1 MNDFIYSK
9 DEINAMIDEYIEKGM
24 QKAKMVGVRHDLE
37 KLKPVIEEIYEKNI
51 FYLSYFATYA
61 PHCGW
66 TSEKLSPMLQITDG
80 IIQKFQ
86 EIYALIH
93 CGLGEKFEET

>member
-24 QKAKMVGVRHDLE
+24 QRAKMVGVRCDLE

-51 FYLSYFATYA
+51 FYLSYFATDA
-61 PHCGW
+61 PYMGW
-66 TSEKLSPMLQITDG
+66 TGKELSPMLQITDG
-80 IIQKFQ
+80 ITQKFK
-86 EIYALIH
+86 EIYALIL
-93 CGLGEKFEET
+93 CGLGEKLE

>member
-1 MNDFIYSK
+1 MNDFVYSK
-9 DEINAMIDEYIEKGM
+9 DEINAMIDKYLEKGM

-37 KLKPVIEEIYEKNI
+37 KLKPLIEEMYEKYI
-51 FYLSYFATYA
+51 FYLSYFATDA
-61 PHCGW
+61 PYFGW
-66 TSEKLSPMLQITDG
+66 TGEEISPMLQITDG
-80 IIQKFQ
+80 ITQKFK